1 MNEIFQILIIGA
13 NAIRILVVYIYTE
26 FRGKGMKRLTRT

>member
-1 MNEIFQILIIGA
+1 MKYFKYLSIGA
-13 NAIRILVVYIYTE
+13 NAIRILVAYIYTD